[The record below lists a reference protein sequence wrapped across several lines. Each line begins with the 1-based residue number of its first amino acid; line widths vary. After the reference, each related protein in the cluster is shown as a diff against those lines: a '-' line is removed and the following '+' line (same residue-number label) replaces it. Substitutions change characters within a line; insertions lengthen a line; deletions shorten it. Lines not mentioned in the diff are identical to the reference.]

1 MVQVPAWEW
10 ANPVVATAR
19 EARGENTAGAPKAE
33 LEKVTVTT

>member
-1 MVQVPAWEW
+1 MVQVPAWGW

-19 EARGENTAGAPKAE
+19 KARRENTAGAETAK